1 MRKCDG
7 WWDLE
12 DDGLAVAMIV
22 VPYWQSN
29 IDARLVITSLVL
41 VGRCCWHVAC
51 CGMVE
56 SGVVA
61 CSMLRGGLAMPLYIF
76 V

>member
-22 VPYWQSN
+22 VSYWQSN
-29 IDARLVITSLVL
+29 IDARLVITS
-41 VGRCCWHVAC
+41 VGRCWWHVAW

-61 CSMLRGGLAMPLYIF
+61 CSMLRGGLAMPLSSF